1 MSAEKIIADFKK
13 KVFKPVYWLEGEE
26 SYYIDQIVNYAE
38 HQILTEAEAGF
49 NLSIFYGKDAEW
61 ASVINA
67 CMRYPMF
74 AERQVVLLK
83 EAQHMKDID
92 KLENYIDNPLK
103 STVFVVSY
111 KEKKA
116 DGRSKFGKLL
126 KAKTEFFSTKKM
138 YESALPDWTN
148 QMVMQ
153 HGLTISPKALAL
165 LVDHIG
171 NDLSR
176 IENEIEKLAVNLGTR
191 KGITEDDIENYI
203 GISKEFNVFEMQ
215 DAIAKKDLAKAIRI
229 IGYFESNP
237 KAAPIVLILPAIYTF
252 FSKVFMIFGMAN
264 TDDRSVATELGV
276 NPYFVKDYTNAAR
289 KYAYEGVERILL
301 LLHEYNLRSVGVND
315 GGTSDA
321 GLLREMVVKMMQ

>member
-1 MSAEKIIADFKK
+1 M
-13 KVFKPVYWLEGEE
+13 
-26 SYYIDQIVNYAE
+26 
-38 HQILTEAEAGF
+38 
-49 NLSIFYGKDAEW
+49 
-61 ASVINA
+61 
-67 CMRYPMF
+67 
-74 AERQVVLLK
+74 VL
-83 EAQHMKDID
+83 
-92 KLENYIDNPLK
+92 
-103 STVFVVSY
+103 
-111 KEKKA
+111 
-116 DGRSKFGKLL
+116 
-126 KAKTEFFSTKKM
+126 
-138 YESALPDWTN
+138 
-148 QMVMQ
+148 Q

-176 IENEIEKLAVNLGTR
+176 IVNEIEKLAVNLGAR

-237 KAAPIVLILPAIYTF
+237 KAAPIILILPAIYNF

-289 KYAYEGVERILL
+289 KYAYDGVERIML
-301 LLHEYNLRSVGVND
+301 LLHEYNLRSVGVKNVLVHRLMTKISYQETIQVFFPD
-315 GGTSDA
+315 WDWPGNAQS
-321 GLLREMVVKMMQ
+321 LVHVVTLQGSCFCRHE